1 MSWVGRARVAVE
13 CRRGVEHSTVME
25 IDLGSRNAGLVV
37 GEELSDSV
45 EIPGYEH
52 HSTWG
57 YDLNTRSYWA
67 SLWPNKG
74 DRDDPPMISVGW
86 SGRALPR
93 PDCVLVE
100 LCTQLRHDPLTVARG
115 LGLMRLIHPRTP
127 EQLATRHVDVF
138 EPGVVDGYTLVGSW
152 LVGDARQCPASG
164 WPCHPGYV
172 PGPEHIWAEVLYV
185 TGRLY
190 LGERT
195 SLLTSLDEALCY
207 AARLTGD

>member
-74 DRDDPPMISVGW
+74 DRDDPP
-86 SGRALPR
+86 
-93 PDCVLVE
+93 
-100 LCTQLRHDPLTVARG
+100 Q
-115 LGLMRLIHPRTP
+115 
-127 EQLATRHVDVF
+127 
-138 EPGVVDGYTLVGSW
+138 
-152 LVGDARQCPASG
+152 
-164 WPCHPGYV
+164 
-172 PGPEHIWAEVLYV
+172 
-185 TGRLY
+185 
-190 LGERT
+190 
-195 SLLTSLDEALCY
+195 
-207 AARLTGD
+207 